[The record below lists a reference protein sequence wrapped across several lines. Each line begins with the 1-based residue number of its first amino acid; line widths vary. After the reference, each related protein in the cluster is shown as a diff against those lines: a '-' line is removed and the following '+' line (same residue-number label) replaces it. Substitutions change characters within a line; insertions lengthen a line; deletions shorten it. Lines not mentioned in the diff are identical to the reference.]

1 MSKSTR
7 TTAGTQLEPEKIFQ
21 TLTDA
26 QTAGLG
32 SLSWLGT
39 KWVETISDVGAEW
52 LSFVADRVK
61 EDVRTQH
68 QLLHAKNLGEIQ
80 HIQAQFL
87 QKAMDD
93 YRDETGKIVEFCSQ
107 AMTEIQEHAAQDV
120 KDTASDTKTQPKI

>member
-120 KDTASDTKTQPKI
+120 KDTASDTKTQPKT